1 MGTYDGRCSEC
12 GQRKNDMCNPC
23 FCPGGPIPPKVESR
37 EPATVSSLAVARFD
51 KIPEA
56 SSHEPAAAL
65 EKALAYLRDPDE
77 PDYDHAIVIL
87 GRTPEGGGSA
97 AIWFQAGK
105 YEYHAQ
111 MGLLFEGGQM
121 IRENG

>member
-1 MGTYDGRCSEC
+1 MGKYEGPCSEC
-12 GQRKNDMCNPC
+12 GNRKNDMANPC
-23 FCPGGPIPPKVESR
+23 FCPGGPFPPKV
-37 EPATVSSLAVARFD
+37 TSLAVARFD
-51 KIPEA
+51 KIPGAEN
-56 SSHEPAAAL
+56 HEPAAAL
-65 EKALAYLRDPDE
+65 EKALAHLRDPDE

>member
-1 MGTYDGRCSEC
+1 MALITDFCHA
-12 GQRKNDMCNPC
+12 CNMLKPC
-23 FCPGGPIPPKVESR
+23 DCDRLAQMKPV
-37 EPATVSSLAVARFD
+37 ASLAVARFD
-51 KIPEA
+51 KIEGAENHPP
-56 SSHEPAAAL
+56 SAAL
-65 EKALAYLRDPDE
+65 EKALAHLADPNE
-77 PDYDHAIVIL
+77 PDYDHAIVVL

-111 MGLLFEGGQM
+111 MGLLFEAGQM